1 MSVYAIG
8 DLQGCHAEFVALLEQ
23 IAFDPRRDRLWLAGD
38 LVNRGPDSLACLR
51 EVRALGNAAVTVLG
65 NHDLHLLAVARG
77 GGRFTRKD
85 TMADILA
92 APDCEALLDW
102 LQAQPLLVH
111 EIQVHETQVHE
122 TQVHE
127 TQGRVSLAVGEDLAR
142 REERV
147 MTHAGIL
154 PQWSVSEAVAL
165 AGEVEANL
173 GSEQSGAF
181 LRQMYGNQPACWHPE
196 LEGIDRLRGI
206 VNVLTRMRFINADGC
221 LDFSAKEGL
230 ESAPAGFAPWFR
242 YPRNDDVHLLFGHWA
257 ALEGRTDGARVRVE
271 ALDTGCVWGGSL
283 TALNVSTGERIG
295 VPSQQRRAA
304 APVAPRHS

>member
-1 MSVYAIG
+1 MSVYVIG
-8 DLQGCHAEFVALLEQ
+8 DLQGCHAEFVALLER
-23 IAFDPRRDRLWLAGD
+23 IAFDPARDRLWLAGD

-51 EVRALGNAAVTVLG
+51 EVRALGDAAVAVLG

-85 TMADILA
+85 TMDDILA
-92 APDCEALLDW
+92 APDGEELLDW

-111 EIQVHETQVHE
+111 ETQVRE
-122 TQVHE
+122 
-127 TQGRVSLAVGEDLAR
+127 GLAEQ
-142 REERV
+142 EELV

-173 GSEQSGAF
+173 SSEQSGAF
-181 LRQMYGNQPACWHPE
+181 LQQMYGNQPACWHPE
-196 LEGIDRLRGI
+196 LEGVDRLRGI
-206 VNVLTRMRFINADGC
+206 VNVLTRMRFINAEGC

-230 ESAPAGFAPWFR
+230 DSAPAGFAPWFR
-242 YPRNDDVHLLFGHWA
+242 YPRKDDVRLLFGHWA
-257 ALEGRTDGARVRVE
+257 ALEGHTVGAQVRVE
-271 ALDTGCVWGGSL
+271 ALDTGCVWGGDL
-283 TALNVSTGERIG
+283 TALNLSTGERIG

-304 APVAPRHS
+304 VPVAPKHS